1 MTEKMSDIIANSIKE
16 SVRAE
21 EALLKEQVVNIEK
34 AARVI
39 IKSFRTG
46 GKVLIFGNGGSAA
59 DSQHMAAELVGRF
72 MKDRRAL
79 PAVALNANSSILTAL
94 GNDYGY
100 EATFSRQ
107 VAALGRKGDVAVG
120 ISTSGNS
127 PNILK
132 AIEEAGSLEMETIGL
147 TGRGGGRLAKIC
159 DIPISVNAKDTPRVQ
174 ESHILIIHILCDLV
188 ERELFR

>member
-1 MTEKMSDIIANSIKE
+1 MSDIIANSIKE